1 MFVPRVHSIELRDA
15 VSELL
20 NAGLS
25 DYEISR
31 RTGVGRATVQRWR
44 LRGIPAD
51 QLEIP
56 IVIKPESWDQADREA
71 YAYLL
76 GLYLGDGYVGTI
88 GRTHSLVIAC
98 DIRYRQVNEQVVA
111 TISRFSPRP
120 PSVLRPKGT
129 NGVRITSYW
138 KAWPL
143 FFPQHG
149 PGSKIDRKI
158 EELTTKSIDEFLSG
172 RR

>member
-15 VSELL
+15 VGELL
-20 NAGLS
+20 DTGLS

-31 RTGVGRATVQRWR
+31 RTGVGRTTVQRWR

-51 QLEIP
+51 QPEIS
-56 IVIKPESWDQADREA
+56 IEIEPESWDDADRNA

-98 DIRYRQVNEQVVA
+98 DIRYSIAALCEMA
-111 TISRFSPRP
+111 
-120 PSVLRPKGT
+120 
-129 NGVRITSYW
+129 
-138 KAWPL
+138 
-143 FFPQHG
+143 
-149 PGSKIDRKI
+149 PGKWGS
-158 EELTTKSIDEFLSG
+158 LSG
-172 RR
+172 VVGTPSSPPAIMAVRTDRVR